1 MSTRAPRDRILDILD
16 TIAEVQQFIAD
27 MTFDQFQA
35 DQRTLKAVMAD
46 FVIMGEAAG
55 HIPDELTDQ
64 HTTVPWAVMRA
75 MRNRMVHVY
84 FSVSPQILWD
94 TIHNDLPSL
103 INPLQQLLSELD
115 DDSV

>member
-46 FVIMGEAAG
+46 FAIMGEAAG
-55 HIPDELTDQ
+55 HIP
-64 HTTVPWAVMRA
+64 M
-75 MRNRMVHVY
+75 
-84 FSVSPQILWD
+84 SSPVN
-94 TIHNDLPSL
+94 T
-103 INPLQQLLSELD
+103 QLYHGLLCAPCATAWSTSIFLSRHKFYGIRFTMIYLH
-115 DDSV
+115 